1 MQKITLKIERKG
13 ANISK
18 KVIFSLLF
26 HELLITLQSNLLNM
40 KKRLYIIILLMV
52 AFVLPSNA
60 VLKEANLDTTLYM
73 LRTEL
78 TNYHIDLEKQNQA
91 AKAQQ
96 LAVIQELISIVKQA
110 DQNSIM
116 LYSQR
121 NGYIFDMTYAC
132 HEATEQFKKFKSKAV
147 PFRQMI
153 KKNNVEVARF
163 DSLINYLYG
172 MNTMF
177 LSEEAQVN
185 RNVDLTLAVNIRRQ
199 LVEKQ
204 KQLQAYVQAYDRT
217 DRKLQAL
224 NDYANRRYEDIQ
236 NSIFNNGGDN
246 YLRILRNIS
255 MNYKEAKTSVTEKYK
270 PVPGMMSQ
278 WDVRIIFIL
287 FGIIIFWGL
296 ISIFLNLFTI
306 RIVITQLM
314 KHGMFENRKESFMA
328 KRPCLIMAM
337 TVVTFAVI
345 LGIVRMAVTQNF
357 VIMASQLLVE
367 YSWLVGV
374 ILVSILLR
382 VDNDKIKNT
391 FRIYSPLMLVGFIV
405 IVFRIILIPND
416 LVNLIFPP
424 VLLLCALWQWN
435 VIGRKHNQ
443 VLRTDKTYAFISL
456 AVFGVSTIFAWTGF
470 TLLAVQLII
479 WWTMQLTCVLTIT
492 CCEGWLSVYAKR
504 KKLADKAITDKWLYR
519 FIYKVLLPI
528 SGVLSFIISIYWA
541 ADVFNMSDTTW
552 EIFNKDYIKTSNF
565 TASLFSISEV
575 ACLYFLFNYIN
586 ITSVDFMRH
595 HFEKADPASAASKI
609 VMFKNVMQVI
619 IWGIWLMIALNV
631 FQVGKSWL
639 LAIFAGLSTGLGFAS
654 KDILENIYYGV
665 SLMMGRV
672 KVGDYIICDGT
683 RGKVSSI
690 SYTST
695 MLEATDGSVIAFQNS
710 QLFSKNYK
718 NMTKNHGYELDILE
732 VGIAYGSNVKEVK
745 QILIDALMKLD
756 CIYQEKGVKVLLK
769 SFDDSCI
776 TLRIVVWVNVLTQ
789 AIDDATI
796 MECIYDTLNDHN
808 IEIPFPQREITIKQ
822 VNN

>member
-18 KVIFSLLF
+18 KAIFSLLF

-246 YLRILRNIS
+246 YLRILRNFS

-287 FGIIIFWGL
+287 FGIIVFWGL

-337 TVVTFAVI
+337 TVVTFAFI

-654 KDILENIYYGV
+654 KDILENIYYGI

-745 QILIDALMKLD
+745 QILIDALIKLD
-756 CIYQEKGVKVLLK
+756 CIYQDKGVKVLLK

>member
-78 TNYHIDLEKQNQA
+78 TNYHIDLERQNQA

-345 LGIVRMAVTQNF
+345 LGIVRMTVTQNF

-456 AVFGVSTIFAWTGF
+456 AVFGASTIFAWTGF

-565 TASLFSISEV
+565 TASLFSISVV

-654 KDILENIYYGV
+654 KDILENIYYGI

-756 CIYQEKGVKVLLK
+756 CIYQDKGVKVLLK

>member
-18 KVIFSLLF
+18 KAIFSLLF

-132 HEATEQFKKFKSKAV
+132 HEATEQFQKRKPKAV

-287 FGIIIFWGL
+287 FGIIVFWGL

-416 LVNLIFPP
+416 LVNRIFPP

-619 IWGIWLMIALNV
+619 FWGIWLMIALNV

-654 KDILENIYYGV
+654 KDILENIYYGI

-756 CIYQEKGVKVLLK
+756 CIYQDKGVKVLLK

>member
-18 KVIFSLLF
+18 KAIFSLLF

-246 YLRILRNIS
+246 YLRILRNFS

-504 KKLADKAITDKWLYR
+504 KKLADRAITDKWLYR

-654 KDILENIYYGV
+654 KDILENIYYGI

-745 QILIDALMKLD
+745 QILIEALMKLD
-756 CIYQEKGVKVLLK
+756 CIYQDKGGKVLLK

>member
-18 KVIFSLLF
+18 KAIFSLLF

-246 YLRILRNIS
+246 YLRILRNFS

-435 VIGRKHNQ
+435 VKGRKHNQ

-595 HFEKADPASAASKI
+595 HFEKADPRSAASKI

-654 KDILENIYYGV
+654 KDILENIYYGI

-745 QILIDALMKLD
+745 QILIDALIKLD
-756 CIYQEKGVKVLLK
+756 CIYQDKGVKVLLK